1 MSICFVFPG
10 QGSQHVGMGKD
21 LYDNF
26 KEVKRLYNDASETLQ
41 YDVADLSFSGP
52 AAELNKTFRTQP
64 CLLVAG
70 MAAYSALILKGIKP
84 SVVAGHSLGE
94 YSALVAA
101 GSISFREAVRITE
114 VRGKI
119 MQEAVPEGNGLMAAV
134 IGLDRGDIDEI
145 CSAIKTGYASAANY
159 NCPKQI
165 VISGERVAVEEA
177 MNRAMESGAKRTLP
191 LAVSIPS
198 HCALMKGAEKELEEA
213 LKEITVKN
221 ADIAFVNNT
230 DARFVSIAEEIRRSL
245 VRQMSQS
252 VLWEDCIKTIVR
264 SGVDTFIE
272 VGPGKALSG
281 LIRKIAP
288 SATIFS
294 VEDTETLNKT
304 ISAIRG

>member
-198 HCALMKGAEKELEEA
+198 HCALMKGAGKELEEA

-294 VEDTETLNKT
+294 VEDTATLNKT
-304 ISAIRG
+304 ISAITK